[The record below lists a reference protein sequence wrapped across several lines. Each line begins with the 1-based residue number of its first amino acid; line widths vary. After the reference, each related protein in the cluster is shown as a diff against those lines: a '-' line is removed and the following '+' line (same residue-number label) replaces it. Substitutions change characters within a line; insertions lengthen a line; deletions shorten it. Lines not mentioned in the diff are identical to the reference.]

1 MRIYLYTEPGCVACV
16 EAKDFLKSRGI
27 FFEERNVRASPEHLR
42 ILTEDLDSCVLPT
55 LVADDTIVTGFDR
68 EQFQRLADA
77 MVPNGKR

>member
-1 MRIYLYTEPGCVACV
+1 MQIYLYTEPGCVACV

-27 FFEERNVRASPEHLR
+27 SFEERNVRASPEHLR

-77 MVPNGKR
+77 MALNGKR